1 MDVKISASEKNPN
14 VTVICLT
21 GRLDSA
27 TADATSAQIMEAL
40 DRSTAGLILNMGALE
55 FISSAGLSI
64 LLALRQKADPSGK
77 KMAIIGANPTV
88 YKIFKITALDHVLH
102 FFETEDDAIQALWA

>member
-14 VTVICLT
+14 VTVVSLT
-21 GRLDSA
+21 GRLDPL
-27 TADATSAQIMEAL
+27 TAEATSAQIMQAL

-64 LLALRQKADPSGK
+64 LLAVRQKAEPSGK
-77 KMAIIGANPTV
+77 KMAIISAHPAI
-88 YKIFKITALDHVLH
+88 YKIFKITALDQVLH
-102 FFETEDDAIQALWA
+102 FFDTEEDAIQALWA

>member
-40 DRSTAGLILNMGALE
+40 DRST
-55 FISSAGLSI
+55 AGLSI